1 MRAPAARTHRP
12 RRAPALDGGSARS
25 GPPAGRLS
33 GRGAADRLGADVTV
47 STSGVVGTEP
57 VEGQEPGT
65 LWIGIATPDGTRS
78 TSVRVEPP
86 VALPERAALGELLRA
101 LECPS
106 PLSGH

>member
-1 MRAPAARTHRP
+1 M
-12 RRAPALDGGSARS
+12 
-25 GPPAGRLS
+25 S